1 LNLIFFSKGIR
12 CAGTLYLPDKPD
24 KPPKIGGHLDC
35 ISVTADDKDLWEVI
49 DKNLIPEPSELFLA
63 PVHLQLFAY
72 RQN

>member
-1 LNLIFFSKGIR
+1 LNIIIARLIIFKRRNSGIDN
-12 CAGTLYLPDKPD
+12 GLQ
-24 KPPKIGGHLDC
+24 DC
-35 ISVTADDKDLWEVI
+35 IFVTADDKDLQEVI